1 MYQYSIMSVLLG
13 KKLIFNK
20 IPPLHPPPDTCLTVS
35 SPGTNLA
42 EAELEVVT
50 LVCEVA
56 VVLVAAVEASS
67 ARDSFTFHA
76 S

>member
-13 KKLIFNK
+13 KNLIFNK
-20 IPPLHPPPDTCLTVS
+20 IPPLHPPDTRLTVS